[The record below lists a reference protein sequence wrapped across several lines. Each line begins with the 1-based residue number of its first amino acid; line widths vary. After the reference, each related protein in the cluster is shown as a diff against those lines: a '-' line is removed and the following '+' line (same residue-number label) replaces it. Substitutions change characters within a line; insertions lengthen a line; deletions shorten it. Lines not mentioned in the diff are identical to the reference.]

1 LIPIPILIPKSN
13 MSGSSLFSYL
23 FDIIIVVYV
32 KRKWN
37 GPVMEMFYPLLSSVL
52 ITSDNNVVGL
62 ISFVFSALRLV
73 VYELSLLS
81 KYMYMC
87 LC

>member
-37 GPVMEMFYPLLSSVL
+37 GPVTEMFYPLLSSVL
-52 ITSDNNVVGL
+52 ITSDNVIGL